1 MHQRPGDAI
10 FTQREICRVIID
22 GGGDYFFTVKDNQ
35 PTLKSD
41 IALAFGPF
49 SPSAQWSPPADL
61 RRTETIEK
69 GHGRIEARQLEV
81 TASLAE
87 PSGAILGDRA
97 REGGRCGASLSSHA
111 RAHCARQNHHR
122 DGLRHHQSGR

>member
-1 MHQRPGDAI
+1 MIGQLAVAPDCNEITGALQLLKTLPLDGVIITGDAI

-49 SPSAQWSPPADL
+49 SPL
-61 RRTETIEK
+61 C
-69 GHGRIEARQLEV
+69 GV
-81 TASLAE
+81 
-87 PSGAILGDRA
+87 GAA
-97 REGGRCGASLSSHA
+97 A
-111 RAHCARQNHHR
+111 
-122 DGLRHHQSGR
+122 